1 MSCTYCNFCI
11 VNMCSPLCG
20 TFAVN
25 DVNQK
30 YQMCAIMPQRWLLIL
45 IVDLFKEDFHFCLLL
60 LVGGCLC

>member
-1 MSCTYCNFCI
+1 
-11 VNMCSPLCG
+11 MCSPLCG